1 MILLLCGQGE
11 YFWQLVEKLSSEF
24 DKMQIYIVTT
34 DPENKLSYLSDKTIV
49 LSYNFSNTAVS
60 WFDLANVIPDDEIAL
75 VSFQFPFKV
84 PQSITNSMQRG
95 AWNLHTAPLPEF
107 GGWNG
112 SAHAIIEDFKYFGP
126 TLHEMTDVIDGGSCI
141 DTDYFELT
149 GSETSYEILIESKLR
164 GLQLVY
170 NLVDNLLAG
179 LKPPKIVLRPGDLRF
194 FNKNEIEKFRIV
206 KINEGAHRISQIA
219 RAFSHPDFP
228 SAKLDL
234 GNGQLISMRIDS
246 PK

>member
-1 MILLLCGQGE
+1 LKYE
-11 YFWQLVEKLSSEF
+11 
-24 DKMQIYIVTT
+24 
-34 DPENKLSYLSDKTIV
+34 
-49 LSYNFSNTAVS
+49 FSNTQVS
-60 WFDLANVIPDDEIAL
+60 WFELANKIPDDEIAL
-75 VSFQFPFKV
+75 VSFQFPFKI
-84 PQSITNSMQRG
+84 PQSILNSMQRG

-126 TLHEMTDVIDGGSCI
+126 TLHVMTNVIDGGSCI

-164 GLQLVY
+164 GMQLVHKLLD
-170 NLVDNLLAG
+170 NLVFEI
-179 LKPPKIVLRPGDLRF
+179 KPPKFVLRPGELRF

-206 KINEGAHRISQIA
+206 KINEGPRRISQIA

-234 GNGQLISMRIDS
+234 GNGRLVEIRIDS
-246 PK
+246 TI